1 MVRVLLVEDDALLAA
16 PLSRALSAEG
26 FVVTH
31 VADGLSALNKAKV
44 EPPDLLLLD
53 VGLPGMNGFGV
64 CENIRSE
71 GLNFPIIMMT
81 ACTDKSEVVH
91 GLKVGADDY
100 LIKPFSRSELLARIG
115 AVFRRTLNT
124 EKDQLT
130 IGKVTPDRKSRRCAV
145 LDEPVELTAT
155 EFKVLDYL
163 MQKSGTMCRRSQII
177 KDVWTTSWHGP
188 SKNLDM
194 HVSSLR
200 RKLGPGATQ
209 LQTVRGLGFRFDVE

>member
-1 MVRVLLVEDDALLAA
+1 MVRVLLVEDDAPLAV
-16 PLSRALSAEG
+16 PLGRALSAEG

-31 VADGLSALNKAKV
+31 VADGITALNKAKV

-81 ACTDKSEVVH
+81 ACQDKSEVVH

-100 LIKPFSRSELLARIG
+100 LIKPFSRSELMARIG
-115 AVFRRTLNT
+115 AVFRRTINT
-124 EKDQLT
+124 EKDQLS
-130 IGKVTPDRKSRRCAV
+130 IGKVTLNRKSRRCAV
-145 LDEPVELTAT
+145 LGEQVDLTAT

-177 KDVWTTSWHGP
+177 KDIWATAWQGP

>member
-1 MVRVLLVEDDALLAA
+1 MVRVLIVEDDAFLID
-16 PLSRALSAEG
+16 PISRALKAEG
-26 FVVTH
+26 FIVSH
-31 VADGLSALNKAKV
+31 SSDGITALNKVKV

-53 VGLPGMNGFGV
+53 IGLPGMNGFGV

-81 ACTDKSEVVH
+81 ACQDKAEIVH
-91 GLKVGADDY
+91 GLRVGADDY
-100 LIKPFSRSELLARIG
+100 LIKPFTRSELIARMN
-115 AVFRRTLNT
+115 AVFRRTINP
-124 EKDQLT
+124 EKDLLE
-130 IGKVTPDRKSRRCAV
+130 IGKVSLDRKARRCAV
-145 LDEPVELTAT
+145 LGDQIELTTT

-177 KDVWTTSWHGP
+177 KDVWATSWHGP